1 MYKIA
6 ICGIAVIIVYLLI
19 MQCAA
24 NAALCF
30 SDEEIRQIKA
40 AINQY
45 KSAITRFIIH
55 FFSTK
60 KGKGD

>member
-6 ICGIAVIIVYLLI
+6 MCGIVVIIVYLLI
-19 MQCAA
+19 MQFVE

-40 AINQY
+40 AI
-45 KSAITRFIIH
+45 RRLFRRR
-55 FFSTK
+55 
-60 KGKGD
+60 KGNRS